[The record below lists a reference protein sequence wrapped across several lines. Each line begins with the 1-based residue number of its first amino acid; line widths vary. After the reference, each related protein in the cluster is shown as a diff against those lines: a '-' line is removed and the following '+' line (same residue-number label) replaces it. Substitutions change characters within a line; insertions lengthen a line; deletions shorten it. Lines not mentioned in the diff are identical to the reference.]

1 MMRHPARALEET
13 MVLRRIFIV
22 FLLCLGLPAGAQ
34 GAAPADSAVPSR
46 VVLIRSWDSLFASNI
61 IRERA
66 LREKIAQDAPREV
79 EFYPEE
85 IDPLR
90 FAGAIEGDFVSLL
103 ERKYRDTK
111 VDVVVASG
119 IDALEFA
126 ASHRDSIWPQATI
139 IFSGVFDGALDNWRR
154 PPRTAG
160 ITMALDIEGTLA
172 LGRALVPAL
181 KNVYVVA
188 GTSSVDYAHLEL
200 ATAKLSRVEPPLQV
214 HYLSGLTR
222 EEASARV
229 ASLGPDSLVLY
240 LTMLRD
246 GTGRLSGPG
255 APALKQVVSHSS
267 APVVSPFQTQ
277 LGFGVVGVVAPRHEV
292 HGRVA
297 GELVLAVLGGTNA
310 DSLPIRATPE
320 ATCEVDW
327 RALGRWQLAER
338 NVPRSC
344 LIANPPPN
352 LLRTHLAETLAA
364 IAIIALQAA
373 LLSALVVQSR
383 RRRVAEA
390 RLQARTHELAHESR
404 LSMMGA
410 LTANL
415 AHEIN
420 QPIGAILSNTEAA
433 QMMLEQGTLAPDKL
447 REILA
452 DIRGDDLRASEV
464 IQTLRKL
471 FGRGQW
477 RPMTLEVNA
486 EVAEALRFIEFEAER
501 RAVKLTP
508 QYGSE
513 MPAVMGDPVQLQQ
526 VVINLA
532 VNAIEEVAD
541 LPGTRREI
549 RIDTHARAGGVEIA
563 VVDEGAGLTPENAAR
578 LFETPFTTKKESM
591 GFGLSIVRSIVEM
604 HRGRV
609 WFEPNLPRGAIFRVW
624 LPAVFT

>member
-1 MMRHPARALEET
+1 MAAFEES
-13 MVLRRIFIV
+13 MVLRRILILFV
-22 FLLCLGLPAGAQ
+22 LCFAWPAGAQ
-34 GAAPADSAVPSR
+34 GAAPVEPLVPWR
-46 VVLIRSWDSLFASNI
+46 VVLIRSWDSLFQANL

-90 FAGAIEGDFVSLL
+90 FAGAIEGDFVSVLQ
-103 ERKYRDTK
+103 RKYRDTK

-126 ASHRDSIWPQATI
+126 ASHRDTIWPQATI
-139 IFSGVFDGALDNWRR
+139 IFNGVFDGALDNWRR

-160 ITMALDIEGTLA
+160 VTMALDILGTLELA
-172 LGRALVPAL
+172 RALVPAL
-181 KNVYVVA
+181 RNVYVVA
-188 GTSSVDYAHLEL
+188 GTSSVDYAFLEL
-200 ATAKLSRVEPPLQV
+200 ATTKLSRLDPSLQV

-229 ASLGPDSLVLY
+229 ATLGPDSVVLF

-246 GTGRLSGPG
+246 GNGRLSGPG
-255 APALKQVVSHSS
+255 APALKQVVSNSS
-267 APVVSPFQTQ
+267 VPVVSPFQTQ
-277 LGFGVVGVVAPRHEV
+277 LGFGVVGVVAPRHEA

-297 GELVLAVLGGTNA
+297 GELVLAVLSGANA
-310 DSLPIRATPE
+310 DTFPIRATPE
-320 ATCEVDW
+320 PTCEVDW
-327 RALGRWQLAER
+327 RALGHWQLAER

-344 LIANPPPN
+344 LMANPPPN
-352 LLRTHLAETLAA
+352 LLRTHLPETLAA

-383 RRRVAEA
+383 RRRAAEA

-404 LSMMGA
+404 LAMMGA

-433 QMMLEQGTLAPDKL
+433 QMMLEQGTLGPEKL

-471 FGRGQW
+471 FGRGHW

-486 EVAEALRFIEFEAER
+486 EVAEALRFVEFEAER

-508 QYGSE
+508 QYGAE

-532 VNAIEEVAD
+532 VNAIEEVAE

-549 RIDTHARAGGVEIA
+549 RIDTQARAGGVEIA

-609 WFEPNLPRGAIFRVW
+609 WFEPNQPRGAIFRVW

>member
-1 MMRHPARALEET
+1 
-13 MVLRRIFIV
+13 VL
-22 FLLCLGLPAGAQ
+22 Q
-34 GAAPADSAVPSR
+34 
-46 VVLIRSWDSLFASNI
+46 
-61 IRERA
+61 
-66 LREKIAQDAPREV
+66 
-79 EFYPEE
+79 
-85 IDPLR
+85 
-90 FAGAIEGDFVSLL
+90 
-103 ERKYRDTK
+103 RKYRDTK

-126 ASHRDSIWPQATI
+126 ASHRDTIWPHATI

-160 ITMALDIEGTLA
+160 VTMALDIEGTLA
-172 LGRALVPAL
+172 LARALIPAL

-188 GTSSVDYAHLEL
+188 GTSSVDYAFLEL
-200 ATAKLSRVEPPLQV
+200 ATTKLSRVEPSLQV

-229 ASLGPDSLVLY
+229 ATLGPDSVVLY

-246 GTGRLSGPG
+246 GSGRLSGPG
-255 APALKQVVSHSS
+255 APAIRQVVANSS

-277 LGFGVVGVVAPRHEV
+277 LGYGVVGVVAPRHEV

-297 GELVLAVLGGTNA
+297 GELALAVLSGANA
-310 DSLPIRATPE
+310 DTFPIRATPE
-320 ATCEVDW
+320 PTCEVDW

-338 NVPRSC
+338 NVPRNC
-344 LIANPPPN
+344 VMINPPPN
-352 LLRTHLAETLAA
+352 LLRTHLPETLAA
-364 IAIIALQAA
+364 IAIIAVQAA

-383 RRRVAEA
+383 RRRIAEA

-404 LSMMGA
+404 LAMMGA

-433 QMMLEQGTLAPDKL
+433 QMMLEQGTLDPEKL

-471 FGRGQW
+471 FGR
-477 RPMTLEVNA
+477 RPLA
-486 EVAEALRFIEFEAER
+486 PDGARGER
-501 RAVKLTP
+501 RSGRGVALHRVRGRAP
-508 QYGSE
+508 GGE
-513 MPAVMGDPVQLQQ
+513 AHPA
-526 VVINLA
+526 I
-532 VNAIEEVAD
+532 
-541 LPGTRREI
+541 RR
-549 RIDTHARAGGVEIA
+549 RDAGGHGRLGATSAGRDQPGGECHRGGRGA
-563 VVDEGAGLTPENAAR
+563 AGDAPRDPHRHAGARGRRGDRRRRRGAGLTPENAAR
-578 LFETPFTTKKESM
+578 LFETPFTTKKESL

-609 WFEPNLPRGAIFRVW
+609 WFEPNQPRGAIFRVW

>member
-1 MMRHPARALEET
+1 
-13 MVLRRIFIV
+13 MVLRRILIV
-22 FLLCLGLPAGAQ
+22 SLLCLGLPAGAQ
-34 GAAPADSAVPSR
+34 GDARADSDAPWR

-61 IRERA
+61 TRERA

-85 IDPLR
+85 IDTLR
-90 FAGAIEGDFVSLL
+90 FAGAIEDDFVALL
-103 ERKYRDTK
+103 QRKYRDTK

-119 IDALEFA
+119 IDGLEFA
-126 ASHRDSIWPQATI
+126 ASHRDSVWPQATI
-139 IFSGVFDGALDNWRR
+139 IFNGVFDGALENWRR

-160 ITMALDIEGTLA
+160 VTMALDIEGTVA
-172 LGRALVPAL
+172 LGHALVPAL

-200 ATAKLSRVEPPLQV
+200 ATTKLSRLEPSVQI

-229 ASLGPDSLVLY
+229 ATLGPDSIVLY

-246 GTGRLSGPG
+246 GSGRLSGPG
-255 APALKQVVSHSS
+255 APALRQVVSNSS

-292 HGRVA
+292 HGRAA
-297 GELVLAVLGGTNA
+297 GELARAVLDGANA
-310 DSLPIRATPE
+310 DTLPIRVTPE
-320 ATCEVDW
+320 PTCEVDW
-327 RALGRWQLAER
+327 RALARWQLAER
-338 NVPRSC
+338 NVPRNC
-344 LIANPPPN
+344 VIANPPPN
-352 LLRTHLAETLAA
+352 LLRTHLPETLAA

-383 RRRVAEA
+383 RRRIAEA

-404 LSMMGA
+404 LAMMGA

-433 QMMLEQGTLAPDKL
+433 QMMLEQGTLDSDKL

-477 RPMTLEVNA
+477 RPVTLEVNA
-486 EVAEALRFIEFEAER
+486 EVAEALRFIEFEAQR

-541 LPGTRREI
+541 LPGGRRQI
-549 RIDTHARAGGVEIA
+549 RIDTQARAGGVEIA

-609 WFEPNLPRGAIFRVW
+609 WFEPNQPRGAIFRVW